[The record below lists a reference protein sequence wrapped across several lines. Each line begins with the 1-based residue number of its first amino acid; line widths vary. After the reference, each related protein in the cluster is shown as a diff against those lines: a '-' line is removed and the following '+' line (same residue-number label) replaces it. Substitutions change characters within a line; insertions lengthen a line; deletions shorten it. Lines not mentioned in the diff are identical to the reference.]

1 MAKKTTASIQILNKC
16 SVRPYGRTPKT
27 KQSPVVS
34 WDGLL
39 ETGWEPDANIKLLY
53 SSRRN

>member
-1 MAKKTTASIQILNKC
+1 MAKNTTASIQILNKC
-16 SVRPYGRTPKT
+16 SACHYGRTPEN

>member
-1 MAKKTTASIQILNKC
+1 MAKNTTASIQILNKC
-16 SVRPYGRTPKT
+16 SDRPYGRTPKT